1 MPDGAPI
8 MKVENTKSLGAEVCL
23 VPGTYDDAHDK
34 AVELQAETGM
44 TFIHPYD
51 DEQVIAGQGTIGL
64 EILDQLPDL
73 DAVIVPVGGGGL
85 ISGVAFAIKSL
96 RPEVKVY
103 GVQAEGAPSM
113 YRSLHEHKYQTLK
126 AVSTFADGIQ
136 VKTPGELTYQ
146 ICEQYVDDIVTVSE
160 DETAAA
166 ILSLMENQKLV
177 AEGAGALAA
186 GAAANPGIAEAVG
199 EGPIQD
205 AVRMAA
211 MRCGLWV
218 VAGSIPLK
226 GKDATHYTQS
236 SLVFDPEGNIAAR
249 YDRIHLFRLQNK
261 TEFYDERIYIEPGK
275 SPVTFR
281 MTTWDGESFSVG
293 LSLGFDLR
301 FPELFRGLSQPD
313 LIVLPATFTEMT
325 GRAHWAT
332 LLAARAIENQCF
344 VAAAAQGGH
353 HACGRRTW
361 GHSRIIDAWGGMV
374 SELASGTGIVIGN
387 IERSQLENVRST
399 LPALASRTIY

>member
-1 MPDGAPI
+1 MRISACQMISGIDP
-8 MKVENTKSLGAEVCL
+8 
-23 VPGTYDDAHDK
+23 
-34 AVELQAETGM
+34 
-44 TFIHPYD
+44 
-51 DEQVIAGQGTIGL
+51 EQNV
-64 EILDQLPDL
+64 L
-73 DAVIVPVGGGGL
+73 DAVNL
-85 ISGVAFAIKSL
+85 ISASADSGADLVVLPENFA
-96 RPEVKVY
+96 
-103 GVQAEGAPSM
+103 
-113 YRSLHEHKYQTLK
+113 
-126 AVSTFADGIQ
+126 
-136 VKTPGELTYQ
+136 
-146 ICEQYVDDIVTVSE
+146 
-160 DETAAA
+160 
-166 ILSLMENQKLV
+166 LM
-177 AEGAGALAA
+177 AGD
-186 GAAANPGIAEAVG
+186 AANLGIAEAVG

-261 TEFYDERIYIEPGK
+261 TELYDERIYIEPGK

-387 IERSQLENVRST
+387 IERSQLKNVRST

>member
-1 MPDGAPI
+1 M
-8 MKVENTKSLGAEVCL
+8 
-23 VPGTYDDAHDK
+23 
-34 AVELQAETGM
+34 
-44 TFIHPYD
+44 
-51 DEQVIAGQGTIGL
+51 
-64 EILDQLPDL
+64 
-73 DAVIVPVGGGGL
+73 
-85 ISGVAFAIKSL
+85 
-96 RPEVKVY
+96 
-103 GVQAEGAPSM
+103 
-113 YRSLHEHKYQTLK
+113 
-126 AVSTFADGIQ
+126 
-136 VKTPGELTYQ
+136 
-146 ICEQYVDDIVTVSE
+146 
-160 DETAAA
+160 
-166 ILSLMENQKLV
+166 
-177 AEGAGALAA
+177 
-186 GAAANPGIAEAVG
+186 
-199 EGPIQD
+199 
-205 AVRMAA
+205 
-211 MRCGLWV
+211 
-218 VAGSIPLK
+218 
-226 GKDATHYTQS
+226 
-236 SLVFDPEGNIAAR
+236 FDPEGNIAAR

-361 GHSRIIDAWGGMV
+361 GHSRITAAWGGMV

>member
-1 MPDGAPI
+1 MRISACQMISGIDP
-8 MKVENTKSLGAEVCL
+8 
-23 VPGTYDDAHDK
+23 
-34 AVELQAETGM
+34 
-44 TFIHPYD
+44 
-51 DEQVIAGQGTIGL
+51 EQNV
-64 EILDQLPDL
+64 L
-73 DAVIVPVGGGGL
+73 DAVNL
-85 ISGVAFAIKSL
+85 ISASADSGADLVVLPENFA
-96 RPEVKVY
+96 
-103 GVQAEGAPSM
+103 
-113 YRSLHEHKYQTLK
+113 
-126 AVSTFADGIQ
+126 
-136 VKTPGELTYQ
+136 
-146 ICEQYVDDIVTVSE
+146 
-160 DETAAA
+160 
-166 ILSLMENQKLV
+166 LM
-177 AEGAGALAA
+177 AGD
-186 GAAANPGIAEAVG
+186 AANLGIAEAVG

-313 LIVLPATFTEMT
+313 LIVLPAT
-325 GRAHWAT
+325 
-332 LLAARAIENQCF
+332 
-344 VAAAAQGGH
+344 
-353 HACGRRTW
+353 
-361 GHSRIIDAWGGMV
+361 SRK
-374 SELASGTGIVIGN
+374 
-387 IERSQLENVRST
+387 
-399 LPALASRTIY
+399 

>member
-1 MPDGAPI
+1 
-8 MKVENTKSLGAEVCL
+8 
-23 VPGTYDDAHDK
+23 
-34 AVELQAETGM
+34 
-44 TFIHPYD
+44 
-51 DEQVIAGQGTIGL
+51 
-64 EILDQLPDL
+64 
-73 DAVIVPVGGGGL
+73 
-85 ISGVAFAIKSL
+85 
-96 RPEVKVY
+96 
-103 GVQAEGAPSM
+103 
-113 YRSLHEHKYQTLK
+113 
-126 AVSTFADGIQ
+126 
-136 VKTPGELTYQ
+136 
-146 ICEQYVDDIVTVSE
+146 
-160 DETAAA
+160 
-166 ILSLMENQKLV
+166 
-177 AEGAGALAA
+177 
-186 GAAANPGIAEAVG
+186 
-199 EGPIQD
+199 
-205 AVRMAA
+205 MAA

-275 SPVTFR
+275 SP
-281 MTTWDGESFSVG
+281 VG

>member
-1 MPDGAPI
+1 MRISACQMISGIDP
-8 MKVENTKSLGAEVCL
+8 
-23 VPGTYDDAHDK
+23 
-34 AVELQAETGM
+34 
-44 TFIHPYD
+44 
-51 DEQVIAGQGTIGL
+51 EQNV
-64 EILDQLPDL
+64 L
-73 DAVIVPVGGGGL
+73 DAVNL
-85 ISGVAFAIKSL
+85 ISASADSGADLVVLPENFA
-96 RPEVKVY
+96 
-103 GVQAEGAPSM
+103 
-113 YRSLHEHKYQTLK
+113 
-126 AVSTFADGIQ
+126 
-136 VKTPGELTYQ
+136 
-146 ICEQYVDDIVTVSE
+146 
-160 DETAAA
+160 
-166 ILSLMENQKLV
+166 LM
-177 AEGAGALAA
+177 AGD
-186 GAAANPGIAEAVG
+186 AANLGIAEAVG

-332 LLAARAIENQCF
+332 LLAARAI
-344 VAAAAQGGH
+344 GRP
-353 HACGRRTW
+353 RRTPCLRQAHLGPLQNHRRLGRHGERARLRD
-361 GHSRIIDAWGGMV
+361 GHRDRQHRAQP
-374 SELASGTGIVIGN
+374 AR
-387 IERSQLENVRST
+387 ER
-399 LPALASRTIY
+399 PKHASRARLAHDLLNT

>member
-1 MPDGAPI
+1 MRISACQMISGIDP
-8 MKVENTKSLGAEVCL
+8 
-23 VPGTYDDAHDK
+23 
-34 AVELQAETGM
+34 
-44 TFIHPYD
+44 
-51 DEQVIAGQGTIGL
+51 EQNV
-64 EILDQLPDL
+64 L
-73 DAVIVPVGGGGL
+73 DAVNL
-85 ISGVAFAIKSL
+85 IS
-96 RPEVKVY
+96 
-103 GVQAEGAPSM
+103 
-113 YRSLHEHKYQTLK
+113 
-126 AVSTFADGIQ
+126 
-136 VKTPGELTYQ
+136 
-146 ICEQYVDDIVTVSE
+146 
-160 DETAAA
+160 AAA
-166 ILSLMENQKLV
+166 DSGADLVVLPENFALM
-177 AEGAGALAA
+177 AGD
-186 GAAANPGIAEAVG
+186 AANLGIAEAVG

-249 YDRIHLFRLQNK
+249 YDRIH
-261 TEFYDERIYIEPGK
+261 
-275 SPVTFR
+275 
-281 MTTWDGESFSVG
+281 
-293 LSLGFDLR
+293 
-301 FPELFRGLSQPD
+301 LFRGLSQPD

>member
-1 MPDGAPI
+1 MRISACQMISGIDP
-8 MKVENTKSLGAEVCL
+8 
-23 VPGTYDDAHDK
+23 
-34 AVELQAETGM
+34 
-44 TFIHPYD
+44 
-51 DEQVIAGQGTIGL
+51 EQNV
-64 EILDQLPDL
+64 L
-73 DAVIVPVGGGGL
+73 DAVNL
-85 ISGVAFAIKSL
+85 ISASADSGADLVVLPENFA
-96 RPEVKVY
+96 
-103 GVQAEGAPSM
+103 
-113 YRSLHEHKYQTLK
+113 
-126 AVSTFADGIQ
+126 
-136 VKTPGELTYQ
+136 
-146 ICEQYVDDIVTVSE
+146 
-160 DETAAA
+160 
-166 ILSLMENQKLV
+166 LM
-177 AEGAGALAA
+177 AGD
-186 GAAANPGIAEAVG
+186 AANLGIAEAVG

-205 AVRMAA
+205 AVRMA
-211 MRCGLWV
+211 
-218 VAGSIPLK
+218 
-226 GKDATHYTQS
+226 ATHYTQS

-353 HACGRRTW
+353 HACGRRNW

-399 LPALASRTIY
+399 LPALASHTIY

>member
-1 MPDGAPI
+1 MRISACQMISGIDP
-8 MKVENTKSLGAEVCL
+8 
-23 VPGTYDDAHDK
+23 
-34 AVELQAETGM
+34 
-44 TFIHPYD
+44 
-51 DEQVIAGQGTIGL
+51 EQNV
-64 EILDQLPDL
+64 L
-73 DAVIVPVGGGGL
+73 DAVNL
-85 ISGVAFAIKSL
+85 ISASADSGADLVVLPENFA
-96 RPEVKVY
+96 
-103 GVQAEGAPSM
+103 
-113 YRSLHEHKYQTLK
+113 
-126 AVSTFADGIQ
+126 
-136 VKTPGELTYQ
+136 
-146 ICEQYVDDIVTVSE
+146 
-160 DETAAA
+160 
-166 ILSLMENQKLV
+166 LM
-177 AEGAGALAA
+177 AGD
-186 GAAANPGIAEAVG
+186 AANLGIAEAVG

-344 VAAAAQGGH
+344 VAAANRVGCDPAAHYAGDSALVDFRGRTLAEAGAE
-353 HACGRRTW
+353 ACTLTGAFDPAAAGEFREAFPAGR
-361 GHSRIIDAWGGMV
+361 DADEFVLG
-374 SELASGTGIVIGN
+374 
-387 IERSQLENVRST
+387 
-399 LPALASRTIY
+399 